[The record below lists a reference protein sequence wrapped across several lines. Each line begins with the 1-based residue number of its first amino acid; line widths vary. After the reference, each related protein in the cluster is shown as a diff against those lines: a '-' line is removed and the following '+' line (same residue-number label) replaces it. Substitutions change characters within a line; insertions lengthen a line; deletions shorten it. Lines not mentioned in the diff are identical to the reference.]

1 MTMERLERSLRASIT
16 AVSLRKL
23 DVDAATGTGVLIILA
38 WTLVALFAPILAPHD
53 PTATNLSAVLK
64 PPLTPG
70 HWLGTDNL
78 GRDVFSRLIYAT
90 RVDLSMGLIGVTAP
104 FLIGTTIGLT
114 AGYLGGLVDTL
125 LMRLL
130 DLALAFPFFVL
141 VLAIVGILGP
151 GLTNYYIALA
161 IVAWVPYA
169 RLVRAEVLVLKRTEF
184 VEAAQVLGFSRTHIM
199 VRHVLPNAISPAVV
213 FLMTDIVLTILLGSA
228 LSFFGMGAQ
237 PPTPEWGRMIAEG
250 KTFLATSWWI
260 SVFPGI
266 AIIFLAL
273 GFSLLGDGLAK
284 QLRVQT

>member
-1 MTMERLERSLRASIT
+1 MTMERLERFLRASIS

-23 DVDAATGTGVLIILA
+23 NVPAATGAGALIILA
-38 WTLVALFAPILAPHD
+38 WTLVALSAPILAPHD

-78 GRDVFSRLIYAT
+78 GRDLFSRLIYAT

-104 FLIGTTIGLT
+104 FLIGTTIGLI

-266 AIIFLAL
+266 AIILLAL

>member
-1 MTMERLERSLRASIT
+1 MTLERMERTFR
-16 AVSLRKL
+16 VSVAALAFRKL
-23 DVDAATGTGVLIILA
+23 DGATAIAAGALIIVA

-53 PTATNLSAVLK
+53 PMATDLSAVLK

-70 HWLGTDNL
+70 HWLGTDRL
-78 GRDVFSRLIYAT
+78 GRDVLSRIIFAT

-104 FLIGTTIGLT
+104 FLIGTIIGLN
-114 AGYLGGLVDTL
+114 AGYLGGVVDTF

-130 DLALAFPFFVL
+130 DVALAFPFFVL

-151 GLTNYYIALA
+151 GLINYYIALA
-161 IVAWVPYA
+161 IVAWVPYT
-169 RLVRAEVLVLKRTEF
+169 RLVRAEVLVLRRKEF

-199 VRHVLPNAISPAVV
+199 IRHVLPNAISPAVV

-250 KTFLATSWWI
+250 KAFLATAWWM

-266 AIIFLAL
+266 TLILMAL

-284 QLRVQT
+284 QLRVRV

>member
-1 MTMERLERSLRASIT
+1 MTMERMERYLWASIT

-23 DVDAATGTGVLIILA
+23 NVRAATGTGVLIILA
-38 WTLVALFAPILAPHD
+38 WTLVALLAPILAPHD

-78 GRDVFSRLIYAT
+78 GRDLFSQLIYAT
-90 RVDLSMGLIGVTAP
+90 RVDLSIGLIGVTAP
-104 FLIGTTIGLT
+104 FLIGTTIGLN

-184 VEAAQVLGFSRTHIM
+184 VEAAQVLGFSRAHIM
-199 VRHVLPNAISPAVV
+199 IRHVLPNAISPAVV
-213 FLMTDIVLTILLGSA
+213 FLMTDIVLTILLGAA

-250 KTFLATSWWI
+250 KTFLATAWWL

-266 AIIFLAL
+266 AIIFMAL